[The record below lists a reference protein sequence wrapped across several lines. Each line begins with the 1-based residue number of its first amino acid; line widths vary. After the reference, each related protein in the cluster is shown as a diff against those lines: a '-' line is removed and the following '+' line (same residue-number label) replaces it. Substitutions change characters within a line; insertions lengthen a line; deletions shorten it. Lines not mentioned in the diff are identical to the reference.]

1 MTPRQLNTLL
11 QEALDLHRAGRLDEA
26 AVRYAR
32 VRAGAPANFDAAH
45 LAGTLEL
52 QRDRPGEAVVLLE
65 AARSLNPKSAVC
77 AMRLGIGLNALGKAP
92 EAEAVLR
99 VAAGLDPRLPEAW
112 LHLGRA
118 LERLGRMNDAVA
130 AVESALSAKPNHAEA
145 CDYLGALLVAT
156 RGHAAA
162 EPYLVRAVDAQ
173 PGFARA
179 WSNLGICRVYLGKL
193 TDAITC
199 FNRALALDSRLY
211 HAYAGRGL
219 ALERC
224 HRIADAVEDYGR
236 AVQGN
241 PKDWQARSAR
251 LMALH
256 YLDGIPREE
265 LFREHAAFGAAAG
278 PVQERPPG
286 QGVRPLPER
295 RLKVGFLSPNLR
307 THSVASFLEP
317 LLAHLDRNAFE
328 VTLYHDHPK
337 IDATSDRL
345 RGLASHWRHVAGL
358 ADASLEA
365 VLRADGLDI
374 LVDLA
379 GHTELNRL
387 ALLARRMAPVQ
398 ATYLGYPD
406 TTGLVAMDYRLTDA
420 TADPVG
426 DSDLAC
432 TERLLR
438 FAPTAWSYFPPPG
451 APGPSPAPCA
461 SGAAVTFGCFNN
473 FSKVTD
479 RTLRAWGAILAAV
492 PGSRLVMKGGGLG
505 SPALQTAAR
514 RRLAA
519 AGLPAD
525 SVDLL
530 ERTHSQEDHLA
541 SYSLVDIALDTF
553 PYNGTTTTCEALW
566 MGVPVV
572 TLAGDRH
579 ASRVGASLLRA
590 VGRADWVAADWAGY
604 VRKAAGLAADRAAL
618 ASGRKSLR
626 EEFRRSALFDHAGQ
640 SLRFGEALRT
650 MWRAWCATAPAKSES
665 RLSLAGAC

>member
-1 MTPRQLNTLL
+1 MRQRQLNALL

-32 VRAGAPANFDAAH
+32 VRFDAPGNFDAAH

-52 QRDRPGEAVVLLE
+52 QRKRPGEAVPLLE
-65 AARSLNPKSAVC
+65 AARRLNPKSAVC
-77 AMRLGIGLNALGKAP
+77 AMRLGVGLNALGKAP

-99 VAAGLDPRLPEAW
+99 AAAALDPKLPEAW
-112 LHLGRA
+112 LHLGHA
-118 LERLGRMNDAVA
+118 LERLGRMDDAVA
-130 AVESALSAKPNHAEA
+130 AVERALSAGPKHAEA
-145 CDYLGALLVAT
+145 CDYLGALVVAT

-162 EPYLVRAVDAQ
+162 EPYLVRAVEAE

-179 WSNLGICRVYLGKL
+179 WSNLGICRVYLGRL
-193 TDAITC
+193 TDAIAC
-199 FNRALALDSRLY
+199 FNRALALDSCLH

-224 HRIADAVEDYGR
+224 HRIAEAVEDYGR
-236 AVQGN
+236 AIRGN

-256 YLDGIPREE
+256 YLDGVSRGE
-265 LFREHAAFGAAAG
+265 LFSEHAAFGAAAG
-278 PVQERPPG
+278 PALERPPG
-286 QGVRPLPER
+286 SGNTPHPER

-307 THSVASFLEP
+307 AHSVASFFEP
-317 LLAHLDRNAFE
+317 LLAHLDRDAFE
-328 VTLYHDHPK
+328 VYLYHDHPK

-345 RGLASHWRHVAGL
+345 RGLASHWRQVAGL
-358 ADASLEA
+358 TEASLEA

-420 TADPVG
+420 IADPVG
-426 DSDLAC
+426 DSDLTC

-438 FAPTAWSYFPPPG
+438 FAPTAWTYAPPAD
-451 APGPSPAPCA
+451 APEPSPAPCA
-461 SGAAVTFGCFNN
+461 LGASVTFGCFNN
-473 FSKVTD
+473 FAKVTD
-479 RTLRAWGAILAAV
+479 RALRSWAAILSAV
-492 PGSRLVMKGGGLG
+492 PGSRLVIKGGGLG
-505 SPALQTAAR
+505 SPTLQAVAR

-519 AGLPAD
+519 AGFSAGA
-525 SVDLL
+525 VDLM
-530 ERTHSQEDHLA
+530 ERTASQEDHL
-541 SYSLVDIALDTF
+541 SRYSLVDVALDTF
-553 PYNGTTTTCEALW
+553 PYHGTTTTCEALW

-590 VGRADWVAADWAGY
+590 MGRADWVAIDWADY
-604 VRKAAGLAADRAAL
+604 VRKATGLAADRAAL
-618 ASGRKSLR
+618 ATARKALR
-626 EEFRRSALFDHAGQ
+626 DEFRRSDLYDHAGQ
-640 SLRFGEALRT
+640 ALRFGAALRT
-650 MWRAWCATAPAKSES
+650 MWRTWCASVPAKPE
-665 RLSLAGAC
+665 RRVA